1 MISIGASPMMPP
13 PGTSPRDQV
22 ASTLEAK
29 VETGEIS
36 AEDSEAMLSALD
48 AMHEERKASGL
59 PDFSSGPPSKEEI
72 AAKFDTLLSDQV
84 DAGALSQDQ
93 ADQLSALFEEGEIG
107 PKARFGDLA
116 NSGGQDLNA
125 LIQEFM
131 ASVLEQVQTGTSYDE
146 SGETSSS
153 NAASLLADFKV

>member
-1 MISIGASPMMPP
+1 MISIGTSPVMPP

-36 AEDSEAMLSALD
+36 EEDSEAMLSALE

-59 PDFSSGPPSKEEI
+59 TDFASGPPSREEI
-72 AAKFDTLLSDQV
+72 TAKFDSLLSGQV
-84 DAGALSQDQ
+84 DAGTLSQDQ
-93 ADQLSALFEEGEIG
+93 ADQLSTLFEEGEIG
-107 PKARFGDLA
+107 PQASHGGFSSA
-116 NSGGQDLNA
+116 GGQDLNA

-131 ASVLEQVQTGTSYDE
+131 ASVLEQVQTGTSYDQ
-146 SGETSSS
+146 SGETSSAS
-153 NAASLLADFKV
+153 TASLLADFKV